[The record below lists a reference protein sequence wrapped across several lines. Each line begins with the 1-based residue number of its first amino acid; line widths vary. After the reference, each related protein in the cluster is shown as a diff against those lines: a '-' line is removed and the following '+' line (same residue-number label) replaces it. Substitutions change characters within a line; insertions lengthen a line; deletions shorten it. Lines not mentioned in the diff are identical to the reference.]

1 MATLTVRGKATVSGN
16 TAAFDVILYPVQQS
30 MKATQQFDEEIV
42 KDAVGQDSAWLARN
56 EKYEGDVM
64 MKLLGDTAAHAQA
77 GAAFLG
83 PLAVVTISTC
93 LVTLWNTTWQ
103 VVPGSDVS
111 LQNDRVGDI
120 SFKLRRYAD
129 STQNTLAG
137 TTPS

>member
-1 MATLTVRGKATVSGN
+1 MATLTVRGKATLSGS

-30 MKATQQFDEEIV
+30 MKMSQHFDEEII
-42 KDAVGQDSAWLARN
+42 KDAVGQDAAWLARN
-56 EKYEGDVM
+56 EKYEGDIA

-83 PLAVVTISTC
+83 PLAIVTISTC
-93 LVTLWNTTWQ
+93 LCTAWNTTWQ
-103 VVPGSDVS
+103 VIAGGDIGLV
-111 LQNDRVGDI
+111 NDKVGDI
-120 SFKLRRYAD
+120 TFKLRRYAD